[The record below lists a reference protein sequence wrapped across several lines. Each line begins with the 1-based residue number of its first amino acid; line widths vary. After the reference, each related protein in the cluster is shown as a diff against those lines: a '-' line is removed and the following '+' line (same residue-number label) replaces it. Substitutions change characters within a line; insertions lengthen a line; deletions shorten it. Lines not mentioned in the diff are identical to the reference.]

1 MNQIIVTLDNMDQT
15 TAIGIAKTLKDNV
28 WGFRIH
34 DLIMRYGVNIMDH
47 LKNFGNVFVDLKL
60 HDAPQ
65 TVMNMAERLASAGA
79 DMISVHIA
87 GGVKMIKH
95 AREGA
100 FKGGVKFGNK
110 TKIIGVSMLDN
121 LDFSEIRETY
131 RGYPIE
137 RFFNIANKSNIDGVI
152 CSDHEIP
159 FWNSIEK
166 IEEINL
172 IKIIPNIHPFGPLP
186 VVDANFVCVGESLA
200 QSKDPM
206 KFIESIKNL
215 YVEDEAS

>member
-1 MNQIIVTLDNMDQT
+1 MNEIIVTLNNMDQT
-15 TAIGIAKTLKDNV
+15 EAIAIAKSLKNNV

-34 DLIMRYGVNIMDH
+34 DLIMRYGVNIIDC

-65 TVMNMAERLASAGA
+65 VVHNISELLASHGA

-100 FKGGVKFGNK
+100 FKGGVKMGDK
-110 TKIIGVSMLDN
+110 ARIIGVSMLDN
-121 LDFSEIRETY
+121 LDFTEIRETY

-137 RFFNIANKSNIDGVI
+137 RFFNIVNKSHIDGVI

-159 FWNSIEK
+159 FWNAIEK
-166 IEEINL
+166 SEEIDL

-186 VVDANFVCVGESLA
+186 VVDVNFVCVGESLTK
-200 QSKDPM
+200 SKDPL
-206 KFIESIKNL
+206 KFIDSIKNL

>member
-1 MNQIIVTLDNMDQT
+1 MNQIIVTLDNMEQT
-15 TAIGIAKTLKDNV
+15 AAIGIAKTLKDNV

-34 DLIMRYGVNIMDH
+34 DLIMRYGINIIDC

-60 HDAPQ
+60 HDAPKPA
-65 TVMNMAERLASAGA
+65 MLCAELLASRGA
-79 DMISVHIA
+79 DMISVHLA
-87 GGVKMIKH
+87 GGVKMIKA

-100 FKGGVKFGNK
+100 FKGGTKIGNK
-110 TKIIGVSMLDN
+110 AKVIGVSMLDN

-137 RFFNIANKSNIDGVI
+137 RFFNIATKSNIDGI
-152 CSDHEIP
+152 LCSDHEIP

-166 IEEINL
+166 TEEISL

-186 VVDANFVCVGESLA
+186 VVDSDFVCVGESLT
-200 QSKDPM
+200 QSKDPI

>member
-1 MNQIIVTLDNMDQT
+1 
-15 TAIGIAKTLKDNV
+15 
-28 WGFRIH
+28 
-34 DLIMRYGVNIMDH
+34 MDH